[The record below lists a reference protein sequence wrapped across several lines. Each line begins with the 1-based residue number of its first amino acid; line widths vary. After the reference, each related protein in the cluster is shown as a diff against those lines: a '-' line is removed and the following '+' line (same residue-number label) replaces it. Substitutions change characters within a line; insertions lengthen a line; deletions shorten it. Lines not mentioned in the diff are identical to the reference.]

1 MDGNKYSKSFVEPK
15 DMFVGCGRVTGN
27 TEVKRSKRRLAT
39 TRSESRTRFALC
51 RLAVYIQPE
60 PRARLTLP
68 DLATDDREFTWVD
81 TPDLKYFRKDF
92 GRGPMPATS
101 IRKKNE
107 H

>member
-1 MDGNKYSKSFVEPK
+1 MRRWVNCVHGLTDAKFRCFSRIS
-15 DMFVGCGRVTGN
+15 GN

-81 TPDLKYFRKDF
+81 TPDLKYF
-92 GRGPMPATS
+92 P
-101 IRKKNE
+101 
-107 H
+107 